1 MLKHERG
8 KPREPDV
15 LGRDEPDPVERLKT
29 IARDG
34 LAHKDDDAVERE
46 IHGIYEVMGWH
57 CYAKPKR
64 EKAD

>member
-15 LGRDEPDPVERLKT
+15 LGRDEPDPVERLKA
-29 IARDG
+29 IARDA
-34 LAHKDDDAVERE
+34 LAHEDDDAVESEFQR
-46 IHGIYEVMGWH
+46 IYEVMGWH
-57 CYAKPKR
+57 GYAKPKR